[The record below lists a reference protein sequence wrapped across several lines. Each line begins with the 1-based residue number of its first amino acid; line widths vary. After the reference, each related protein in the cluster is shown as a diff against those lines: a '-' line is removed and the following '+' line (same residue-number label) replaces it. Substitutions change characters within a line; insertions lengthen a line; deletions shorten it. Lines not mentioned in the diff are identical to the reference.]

1 MGVVNQPIF
10 QGSTQPTPP
19 SQPQVNPT
27 FQAPQNPN
35 PPKSPPPDER
45 KSLFSIRTLRLLIGL
60 ITAIFVIF
68 LLFLTIT
75 RFFGGK
81 DKEVRL
87 VYWGL
92 WEDRNVMASVI
103 SDFERENPNIKID
116 YSKQDIRD
124 YRERLSTR
132 IQEGSGPDV
141 FRFHN
146 SWYPMLSEIL
156 VPLPESIITKDDFN
170 KNYYPVT
177 QFDLVK
183 NGAIYGIPLH
193 IDTLSLYINKDMF
206 EAGGITPPNT
216 WEEFRDAAYSLT
228 VKDEEGNIKTSGAAL
243 GTFENVTHAP
253 DITSLLLIQNGV
265 DVYNLSSDQRLYDA
279 LSFYTSFAK
288 EDQSIWNPTL
298 ENSLVAFSKGNLAMF
313 FGYSWDYFT
322 IKALNP
328 DLSFG
333 VIASPQ
339 LDSESPKNF
348 ASYWAEGISSE
359 SKNKKET
366 FLFMKFLS
374 SKSTQEKLFTE
385 ETKVRPFGE
394 IYSDVGLAERLKDNK
409 DAYVFLSQ
417 APNAYSSYFVADT
430 YDNGLNEKLNNYLK
444 DAVNFMLSGGSAE
457 SASET
462 LIQGYNQVLEQYENK
477 KD

>member
-1 MGVVNQPIF
+1 MVTELVTKDFKNLTREERGKVIYKSF
-10 QGSTQPTPP
+10 KIIRTPKGWRVP
-19 SQPQVNPT
+19 SQSYYG
-27 FQAPQNPN
+27 
-35 PPKSPPPDER
+35 KSY
-45 KSLFSIRTLRLLIGL
+45 
-60 ITAIFVIF
+60 
-68 LLFLTIT
+68 
-75 RFFGGK
+75 
-81 DKEVRL
+81 L
-87 VYWGL
+87 VKL
-92 WEDRNVMASVI
+92 
-103 SDFERENPNIKID
+103 
-116 YSKQDIRD
+116 
-124 YRERLSTR
+124 
-132 IQEGSGPDV
+132 
-141 FRFHN
+141 
-146 SWYPMLSEIL
+146 
-156 VPLPESIITKDDFN
+156 TKDYPICECPDNEIGRN
-170 KNYYPVT
+170 KC
-177 QFDLVK
+177 K
-183 NGAIYGIPLH
+183 HIYAVEF
-193 IDTLSLYINKDMF
+193 YIKQ
-206 EAGGITPPNT
+206 EI
-216 WEEFRDAAYSLT
+216 
-228 VKDEEGNIKTSGAAL
+228 DEEGNIKTSGAAL

-444 DAVNFMLSGGSAE
+444 DAVNFILSGG
-457 SASET
+457 
-462 LIQGYNQVLEQYENK
+462 
-477 KD
+477 